1 MAARTAVSIDGSH
14 PSGDPSADPGDCPFC
29 EDIAHR
35 IIFENGLAVAIRDA
49 MPASPLHTLVI
60 PKRHVVTALGMTTA
74 EAAACH
80 ELIQRVCEDIRG
92 RDATVSAFNIG
103 ANAGGDAGQ
112 SVFHCH
118 YHVIPRRP
126 GDSGSDPGGIR
137 HAMPGRRLYP
147 EFGE

>member
-1 MAARTAVSIDGSH
+1 MAARTAVSIDG
-14 PSGDPSADPGDCPFC
+14 GDPGRDPANCPFC

-35 IIFENGLAVAIRDA
+35 IVFENELAVAIRDA
-49 MPASPLHTLVI
+49 MPASLLHTLVI
-60 PKRHVVTALGMTTA
+60 PKRHVVTALGLTPE

-80 ELIQRVCEDIRG
+80 ELVQRVCADIRQ
-92 RDATVSAFNIG
+92 RDEAVSGFNIG
-103 ANAGGDAGQ
+103 ANAGRHAGQ

-126 GDSGSDPGGIR
+126 GDSGNDPGGIR

-147 EFGE
+147 DDYL